1 MISHWM
7 EDEGRK
13 VQRTFGDVVPEL
25 GEVLNCEEEEKKT
38 RQFVV
43 EKDRERKTRLTL
55 VSNHRETS
63 FQQISSEEPNGHV
76 NWKENGKRRDQ
87 RRRTRLD
94 LLQRNQP

>member
-43 EKDRERKTRLTL
+43 EKVEK
-55 VSNHRETS
+55 
-63 FQQISSEEPNGHV
+63 G
-76 NWKENGKRRDQ
+76 RRDSPSY
-87 RRRTRLD
+87 RTTGKPRFSRSRA
-94 LLQRNQP
+94 RNRTGM